1 MFIRKNDSGRSIVE
15 MLGVLAIMGVITVMG
30 IAGYSQAIG
39 KINRNN
45 TVEQITRLAQ
55 EVRSLFASRTTY
67 NSSDSLT
74 SEENYD
80 IGTELLKKMGYNMS
94 APFGGDYT
102 VKSFGF
108 AGNNP
113 GFTVTL
119 TGVPQADCLYFNT
132 MSWTDVLQSDKATP
146 GSSAYFGA
154 NGDGSSAVTGTE
166 CTTLNTMSVYFR

>member
-94 APFGGDYT
+94 APYGGDYT
-102 VKSFGF
+102 VKSFGY
-108 AGNNP
+108 AGNNQ
-113 GFTVTL
+113 L
-119 TGVPQADCLYFNT
+119 LEHQ
-132 MSWTDVLQSDKATP
+132 
-146 GSSAYFGA
+146 
-154 NGDGSSAVTGTE
+154 
-166 CTTLNTMSVYFR
+166 

>member
-80 IGTELLKKMGYNMS
+80 IGTELLKRWDTIC
-94 APFGGDYT
+94 PHHT
-102 VKSFGF
+102 VVITQL
-108 AGNNP
+108 NLLVMQE
-113 GFTVTL
+113 TIL
-119 TGVPQADCLYFNT
+119 D
-132 MSWTDVLQSDKATP
+132 LQ
-146 GSSAYFGA
+146 
-154 NGDGSSAVTGTE
+154 
-166 CTTLNTMSVYFR
+166 